1 MNTPLN
7 TNNPPSHNSEDL
19 SRGLDLRLLTA
30 EQVQRIDKLLAGVGE
45 DGEVHLF
52 MHKGELR
59 YKATASK
66 LTEGKV

>member
-7 TNNPPSHNSEDL
+7 TNKLDSYNSEDL
-19 SRGLDLRLLTA
+19 SRVLDLRLLTA
-30 EQVQRIDKLLAGVGE
+30 EQVQRLDELLSGVGE